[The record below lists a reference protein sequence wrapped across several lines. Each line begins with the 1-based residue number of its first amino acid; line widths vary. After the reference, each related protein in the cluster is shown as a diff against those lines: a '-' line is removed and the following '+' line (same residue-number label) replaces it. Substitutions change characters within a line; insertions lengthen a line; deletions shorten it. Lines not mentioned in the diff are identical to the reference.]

1 MLLGK
6 RLPLPLGVSSISSED
21 LALDLGLARA
31 IQDDLIQGALASLRL
46 QRPLSQTWPHHR
58 FW

>member
-6 RLPLPLGVSSISSED
+6 QPPLPLGVSSISSED

-31 IQDDLIQGALASLRL
+31 IQDDLIQGA
-46 QRPLSQTWPHHR
+46 
-58 FW
+58 